1 MLSRQD
7 NHETKRLTVSCIT
20 KVLSFVYDKEYQ
32 YEIPFIWNYRRDYFC
47 YNNEFILDEQALWRV
62 YDLDISWTR
71 LRSRWRELS
80 NVMTKLKTIIDKE
93 EEELSEKKN
102 DVDSEMQKAGVTSS
116 RIMPSLKT
124 MLALRR
130 ILLQLIPFQCP
141 LHANIGTTVD
151 LTDEAEQEKIAE
163 RNAKRSIEL
172 QREESKALLEKYLA
186 ELNTVHQDRDAVKDF
201 NEAKLKDIQ
210 NCILL
215 HFSGLTTESKRKR
228 GAAKRSSY
236 SKMLKANALPLLREV
251 GGLSAAK
258 YGENVIQEDKGARTT
273 HCNFRYAEST

>member
-116 RIMPSLKT
+116 RNAVAENNASVTSNTAPIDST
-124 MLALRR
+124 
-130 ILLQLIPFQCP
+130 QCP
-141 LHANIGTTVD
+141 LA
-151 LTDEAEQEKIAE
+151 LTLVLP
-163 RNAKRSIEL
+163 SI
-172 QREESKALLEKYLA
+172 
-186 ELNTVHQDRDAVKDF
+186 
-201 NEAKLKDIQ
+201 
-210 NCILL
+210 
-215 HFSGLTTESKRKR
+215 
-228 GAAKRSSY
+228 
-236 SKMLKANALPLLREV
+236 
-251 GGLSAAK
+251 
-258 YGENVIQEDKGARTT
+258 
-273 HCNFRYAEST
+273 

>member
-1 MLSRQD
+1 
-7 NHETKRLTVSCIT
+7 
-20 KVLSFVYDKEYQ
+20 
-32 YEIPFIWNYRRDYFC
+32 
-47 YNNEFILDEQALWRV
+47 
-62 YDLDISWTR
+62 
-71 LRSRWRELS
+71 
-80 NVMTKLKTIIDKE
+80 MTKLKTIIDKE

-116 RIMPSLKT
+116 RNAVAENNASVTSNTAPIDSISVPSST
-124 MLALRR
+124 
-130 ILLQLIPFQCP
+130 
-141 LHANIGTTVD
+141 NVGTTVD

-163 RNAKRSIEL
+163 RNAQRSIEL

-215 HFSGLTTESKRKR
+215 HFPGLTTESKRKR

-236 SKMLKANALPLLREV
+236 SKNVK
-251 GGLSAAK
+251 
-258 YGENVIQEDKGARTT
+258 GERIATP
-273 HCNFRYAEST
+273 A